1 MVKCMENSKNNSM
14 NQEKVNYKMLFLF
27 IGFALV
33 AGFLGSLLGGNMS
46 SFKTLKKPF
55 FTPPPLVFPI
65 VWTILY
71 ILMGIS
77 SYLICCNKTDKKF
90 KKRACFFYLAQLL
103 VNTLWSLFFFRLG
116 WLTFALLWLLL
127 LIVLVVIMIVKFYKL
142 KPLAA
147 YLQIPYI
154 LWLLIAGILNISII
168 LLN

>member
-1 MVKCMENSKNNSM
+1 MVNLMSNSKNNSL

-103 VNTLWSLFFFRLG
+103 INVLWSLFFFRLG
-116 WLTFALLWLLL
+116 WLTFALL
-127 LIVLVVIMIVKFYKL
+127 
-142 KPLAA
+142 
-147 YLQIPYI
+147 
-154 LWLLIAGILNISII
+154 
-168 LLN
+168 